1 MDLEKAWSTA
11 LKETEILR
19 TRVAALQTSA
29 DTRVPYVLLAESS
42 INVGDTVVRTGEVKV
57 DKPSL
62 ILPPNNPQFEG
73 FDWDELSAFNQN
85 AMVNFLLI
93 RGVSMPSFRYD
104 NRTQSIS
111 VFDGD
116 LSRAAKHYQEEFR
129 RQENVTTGLI
139 KGSEEYWP
147 FSVLIFICTQV
158 ARNADTDIRK
168 LLERFKNDH
177 H

>member
-1 MDLEKAWSTA
+1 MDLEKAWNAA
-11 LKETEILR
+11 LKETEIIR
-19 TRVAALQTSA
+19 ARVAALPTATATS
-29 DTRVPYVLLAESS
+29 VPYVLLAESS

-73 FDWDELSAFNQN
+73 FEFDQLNAFNQN

-93 RGVSMPSFRYD
+93 RGVSIPSFRYD

-111 VFDGD
+111 VFEGD
-116 LSRAAKHYQEEFR
+116 LSKAAKHFQNELS
-129 RQENVTTGLI
+129 RQENVSTGLI

-147 FSVLIFICTQV
+147 FSVLIFTCTQV
-158 ARNADTDIRK
+158 ARNADIDIRK
-168 LLERFKNDH
+168 LLERFKDDH
-177 H
+177 P

>member
-1 MDLEKAWSTA
+1 MDLEKAWNAA

-19 TRVAALQTSA
+19 ARVAPLPAAAATS
-29 DTRVPYVLLAESS
+29 VPYVLLAESS
-42 INVGDTVVRTGEVKV
+42 INVGDTVVRSGEVKV

-73 FDWDELSAFNQN
+73 FDWEQHDAFNQN
-85 AMVNFLLI
+85 TMINFLLI
-93 RGVSMPSFRYD
+93 RGISIPSFRYD

-111 VFDGD
+111 VFEGK
-116 LSRAAKHYQEEFR
+116 LEKAIKHYQDELS

-139 KGSEEYWP
+139 RGSEEYWP
-147 FSVLIFICTQV
+147 FSVLIFTCTQV
-158 ARNADTDIRK
+158 ARNADIDIRK

-177 H
+177 P